1 MLSDTRIRRMRLAGK
16 PRKLFDAGGLYV
28 LVTPEGGR
36 YWRLKYRFG
45 GREKLLALGVY
56 PQVPLMLAR
65 ARREE
70 ARKQIAAGVD
80 PGAAKRAA
88 KAAVVAREV
97 GTFEAVAREWFSKF
111 SAPWAASHAKTVE
124 RRLERDVFPWIGNRP
139 VGEIAASELLAM
151 LRRVE
156 ARGALETAHRIHQ
169 VVSQVLR
176 YAVAIGS
183 AQRDPSTDLRGALPS
198 ADEKHHA
205 ALTKPAD
212 VAGLMRAIADYRGSF
227 VTRCALRLAALLF
240 VRPGEL
246 RRAEWGE
253 VDFENAV
260 WRIPAAKMKARA
272 EHLVPLSPQ
281 AITVLRELNPLT
293 GGGRYLFPS
302 VRGANRP
309 MSENTVL
316 AALRRMGYG
325 TDEMSG
331 HGFRSTASTLLNE
344 MGWAPDFIE
353 RQLAHAERDEVRD
366 AYNRAEYLTERRKM
380 MRAWADYLDALASG
394 GTVIPIRAVS
404 A

>member
-1 MLSDTRIRRMRLAGK
+1 
-16 PRKLFDAGGLYV
+16 
-28 LVTPEGGR
+28 
-36 YWRLKYRFG
+36 
-45 GREKLLALGVY
+45 
-56 PQVPLMLAR
+56 
-65 ARREE
+65 
-70 ARKQIAAGVD
+70 
-80 PGAAKRAA
+80 
-88 KAAVVAREV
+88 
-97 GTFEAVAREWFSKF
+97 
-111 SAPWAASHAKTVE
+111 
-124 RRLERDVFPWIGNRP
+124 
-139 VGEIAASELLAM
+139 
-151 LRRVE
+151 
-156 ARGALETAHRIHQ
+156 
-169 VVSQVLR
+169 VLR
-176 YAVAIGS
+176 YAVATGK

-281 AITVLRELNPLT
+281 AITVLRELHPLT

-366 AYNRAEYLTERRKM
+366 AYNRAEYLAERRKM
-380 MRAWADYLDALASG
+380 MGAWADYLDALASG
-394 GTVIPIRAVS
+394 GTVIPIHAVS
-404 A
+404 ASA

>member
-1 MLSDTRIRRMRLAGK
+1 MLSDTRIRRVRLTDK

-28 LVTPEGGR
+28 LVTPEGAR
-36 YWRLKYRFG
+36 YWRLKYRFAG
-45 GREKLLALGVY
+45 KEKLLALGVY
-56 PQVPLMLAR
+56 PQVPLALAR

-70 ARKQIAAGVD
+70 ARVQLAAGVD
-80 PGAAKRAA
+80 PGAAKKAA
-88 KAAVVAREV
+88 RAAVVAREV

-124 RRLERDVFPWIGNRP
+124 RRLERDVYPWIGNRP
-139 VGEIAASELLAM
+139 VGEIAAPELLAM

-156 ARGALETAHRIHQ
+156 SRGALETAHRIHQ

-176 YAVAIGS
+176 YAVAIGR
-183 AQRDPSTDLRGALPS
+183 AQRDPSADLRGALPPVK
-198 ADEKHHA
+198 EKHRP
-205 ALTKPAD
+205 ALTRPAD

-246 RRAEWGE
+246 RRAEWTE
-253 VDFENAV
+253 IDFDNAV
-260 WRIPAAKMKARA
+260 WRIPAVKMKMRA

-281 AITVLRELNPLT
+281 AVEVLRDLHPLT

-344 MGWAPDFIE
+344 MGWAPDAIE
-353 RQLAHAERDEVRD
+353 RQSAHAERDEIRG

-380 MRAWADYLDALASG
+380 MESWANYLDALTAG